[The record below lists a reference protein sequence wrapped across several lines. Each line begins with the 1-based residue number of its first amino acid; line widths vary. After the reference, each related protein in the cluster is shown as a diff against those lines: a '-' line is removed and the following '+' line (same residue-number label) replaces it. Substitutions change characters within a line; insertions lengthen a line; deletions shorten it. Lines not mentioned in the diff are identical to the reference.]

1 MLFASCSGLVI
12 LLIIRRTNGDSVTQT
27 EGPVTLPERA
37 ALTLN
42 CTYQTSYSAFMFWY
56 VQYPNK
62 EPELLLKSSENQ
74 ETNSRGFQASHVKS
88 DSSFHLEKPSVQ
100 LLDSAV
106 YYCVLRDTVG
116 GTAARAQH
124 KPWGLQVGPG
134 CERLWEGALFSV
146 SRVLGWSLPP
156 CNSGSDSLV
165 PRSHGDFTLHHT
177 EELGEEQSK
186 AEPKLCFLEMLLS
199 SVQMS
204 LLPLRRHTFL
214 RSDINFAM

>member
-100 LLDSAV
+100 LSDSAV
-106 YYCVLRDTVG
+106 YYLRWVT
-116 GTAARAQH
+116 GT
-124 KPWGLQVGPG
+124 
-134 CERLWEGALFSV
+134 
-146 SRVLGWSLPP
+146 
-156 CNSGSDSLV
+156 NSKV
-165 PRSHGDFTLHHT
+165 NIF
-177 EELGEEQSK
+177 
-186 AEPKLCFLEMLLS
+186 
-199 SVQMS
+199 
-204 LLPLRRHTFL
+204 
-214 RSDINFAM
+214 I